1 MSIKN
6 LSSQLSTGIIV
17 GLSSIV
23 YAISHGAL
31 LFSGEAS
38 NFIAIGLTSALI
50 TAVVCALG
58 SCFFNE
64 KTFVMGTDSSTVSVM
79 VGSLLVVDTLVMPSE
94 VSQATILAII
104 FLLSLVSGSIFYLVA
119 RLELANFVRFVPFS
133 VMAGLLASTGWL
145 MCSGAL
151 MIISE
156 VSLSVAGFHNFIGSP
171 FRPEMLIG
179 CLVAITLLGLSKKIS
194 SAILIPIVII
204 AFALPIHYFLN
215 SSYCVTLEG
224 VCSERTWLFA
234 SSSQASWI
242 PFWHF
247 DFASIHLYSV
257 LKALPSMFVVA
268 FVGVIT
274 ILLSIAS
281 LELTYKK
288 EFDLN
293 QALRVHAGSSIV
305 SALFGGFLGIIST
318 GRTTLNR
325 VGGGS
330 LVSNIIVALMCLLIL
345 LGGSGVLTLIP
356 RAAMGGVILF
366 LGLSMLKHWV
376 WDQRKVLSRGEFAE
390 VTLILIVVAN
400 FGYLAGFGLGIAMS
414 CIAFVVAC
422 SKSPL
427 TSLRTDLSMFSSSV
441 VRHERQRQL
450 ITERGHQSL
459 ILKLSGYIFFGS
471 ASNIEL
477 IFHEVESRRI
487 QNILL
492 DFSDVIGIDR
502 SAIGVFHRI
511 LRRDKLSNV
520 HFYFVYGEHN
530 KNVVYSIA
538 PLPGSGPTV
547 SFYSHMDLGVE
558 AIEESIISA
567 NEHIDISVN
576 CFDFLR
582 SLDDQNILMRHCKL
596 VMFVSGQTLC
606 EEGDRS
612 NEIYFLKKGALEIIK
627 KEGSIDIRLT
637 KLSDGAIVGE
647 MAFYSGAVRS
657 ATIRATSN
665 SEVYVLDGQSLKA
678 LRSAYPDL
686 ASQLDVFVIKKLA
699 NALTRANKL
708 IASLH

>member
-1 MSIKN
+1 MNIKN

-23 YAISHGAL
+23 YAISHAAL
-31 LFSGEAS
+31 LFSGEV

-50 TAVVCALG
+50 TAAVCALG
-58 SCFFNE
+58 NCFFNE
-64 KTFVMGTDSSTVSVM
+64 KTFVMGTDSTTVSVM
-79 VGSLLVVDTLVMPSE
+79 VGSLLVVDTLVMSPE

-104 FLLSLVSGSIFYLVA
+104 LVLSLVSGLIFYLVA

-151 MIISE
+151 MIIAE
-156 VSLSVAGFHNFIGSP
+156 VSLSVAGFNNFIGNP
-171 FRPEMLIG
+171 FRPEILIG

-194 SAILIPIVII
+194 SAILIPITII
-204 AFALPIHYFLN
+204 AFAFPIHFFLN

-224 VCSERTWLFA
+224 FCSERVWLFA
-234 SSSQASWI
+234 SSSRVTWI

-247 DFASIHLYSV
+247 DFASIHLNAV
-257 LKALPSMFVVA
+257 LKALPSIFVVA

-274 ILLSIAS
+274 ILLAIAS

-305 SALFGGFLGIIST
+305 SAVFGGFLGIIST

-325 VGGGS
+325 VGGGG
-330 LVSNIIVALMCLLIL
+330 LISNIIVALMCFLVL
-345 LGGSGVLTLIP
+345 LGSSGILTLTP
-356 RAAMGGVILF
+356 RAALGGVILF

-376 WDQRKVLSRGEFAE
+376 WDQRKVLSRGEHAE
-390 VTLILIVVAN
+390 VILILIMVAN
-400 FGYLAGFGLGIAMS
+400 FGYLAGFGLGIAIS
-414 CIAFVVAC
+414 CIAFVVAY

-427 TSLRTDLSMFSSSV
+427 ISLRTDLSMFTSSV

-450 ITERGHQSL
+450 IAECGHQSL

-477 IFHEVESRRI
+477 IFHEIENRHT

-502 SAIGVFHRI
+502 SAVGVFHRI
-511 LRRDKLSNV
+511 LRRGKLSNV
-520 HFYFVYGEHN
+520 DFYFVYGEHN
-530 KNVVYSIA
+530 KNVVNSIA
-538 PLPGSGPTV
+538 PLAGSGPTV

-567 NEHIDISVN
+567 NEHIDVSIN
-576 CFDFLR
+576 CFDFLQN
-582 SLDDQNILMRHCKL
+582 LDDQNILMRHCKL
-596 VMFVSGQTLC
+596 GVFVSGQTLC
-606 EEGDRS
+606 AEGDLS
-612 NEIYFLKKGALEIIK
+612 SEIYFLKKGALEIVK
-627 KEGSIDIRLT
+627 KEDSIDIRLT

-647 MAFYSGAVRS
+647 MAFYSGAARS
-657 ATIRATSN
+657 ATIRATSD
-665 SEVYVLDGQSLKA
+665 SEVYILNDQSLTA

-699 NALTRANKL
+699 SALTRANKL
-708 IASLH
+708 IASLN